1 MKKLII
7 TLSLIFLL
15 GCNSSRNSSIDDLIN
30 KGDLETL
37 RKKKK
42 EYVDIMNDLR
52 LDLNQINNGIT
63 LLDENEQIQVISKF
77 NVIEKEFKTY
87 VKLQATLK
95 TRKNVVILSEFQ
107 GALKNLF
114 VREGQLVKKGELL
127 AEINDSGLKEQLDQ
141 MLIQQ
146 KTSSI
151 E

>member
-87 VKLQATLK
+87 VKLQAPKPPNNFLL
-95 TRKNVVILSEFQ
+95 ISSE
-107 GALKNLF
+107 
-114 VREGQLVKKGELL
+114 
-127 AEINDSGLKEQLDQ
+127 S
-141 MLIQQ
+141 
-146 KTSSI
+146 
-151 E
+151 

>member
-42 EYVDIMNDLR
+42 EYVDIINDLR

-63 LLDENEQIQVISKF
+63 LLDENEQIQVI
-77 NVIEKEFKTY
+77 
-87 VKLQATLK
+87 
-95 TRKNVVILSEFQ
+95 
-107 GALKNLF
+107 
-114 VREGQLVKKGELL
+114 
-127 AEINDSGLKEQLDQ
+127 
-141 MLIQQ
+141 
-146 KTSSI
+146 
-151 E
+151 

>member
-87 VKLQATLK
+87 VKFKQSTF
-95 TRKNVVILSEFQ
+95 NS
-107 GALKNLF
+107 
-114 VREGQLVKKGELL
+114 
-127 AEINDSGLKEQLDQ
+127 
-141 MLIQQ
+141 
-146 KTSSI
+146 
-151 E
+151 